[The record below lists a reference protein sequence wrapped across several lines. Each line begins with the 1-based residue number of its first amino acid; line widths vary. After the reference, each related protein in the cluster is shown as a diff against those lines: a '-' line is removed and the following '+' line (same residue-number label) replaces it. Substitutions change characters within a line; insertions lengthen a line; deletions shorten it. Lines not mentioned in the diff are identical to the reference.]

1 MKTMTATERAKLKAR
16 LLAETETRHAKD
28 WERPGFAENYAAW
41 EREYNA
47 TVAMYKARQ
56 EAKLTQAEVARRMNV
71 PRASVYRIEHGQN
84 VTIATLTKY
93 LRACG
98 FDFRFSIFPLGDSPE
113 SHLALA

>member
-16 LLAETETRHAKD
+16 LLAETEARHAKD
-28 WERPGFAENYAAW
+28 WERPGFAESYAAW
-41 EREYNA
+41 DREYNA

-56 EAKLTQAEVARRMNV
+56 EAKLSQAEVARRMNV

-84 VTIATLTKY
+84 VTIATLTRY

-98 FDFRFSIFPLGDSPE
+98 FDFRFSIFPLGSTPE
-113 SHLALA
+113 NRLALT